1 LPDLLLLLLLLKRK
15 SSDNTLH
22 HPTTLSLGGVVAKQ
36 KPKTRETKFSLLIQ
50 GSFSILST
58 TKSHPR
64 NIMQKQFFG
73 GSSGVNGHRELCLL
87 VFARWLCEK
96 QVLFLGGVGSFV
108 VFFECLK
115 ECCFSHESSHP
126 TQEDGRMPN

>member
-1 LPDLLLLLLLLKRK
+1 VI
-15 SSDNTLH
+15 TLF
-22 HPTTLSLGGVVAKQ
+22 TTQQLSLSLGGVVAKQ

-50 GSFSILST
+50 GSFSLLST

-87 VFARWLCEK
+87 VFVCWLCEK
-96 QVLFLGGVGSFV
+96 QVLLWGGEGLFSGFLNV
-108 VFFECLK
+108 
-115 ECCFSHESSHP
+115 
-126 TQEDGRMPN
+126 